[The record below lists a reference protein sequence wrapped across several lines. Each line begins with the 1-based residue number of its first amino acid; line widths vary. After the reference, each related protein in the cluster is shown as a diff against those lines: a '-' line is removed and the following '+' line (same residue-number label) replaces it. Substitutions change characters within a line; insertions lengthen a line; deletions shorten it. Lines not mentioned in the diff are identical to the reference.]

1 MDFTRPVGR
10 GYYAVV
16 IPLKSKSNM
25 WYFIDPFHCTVW
37 IMFFLSIPIYLIA
50 MGLSDYVYMGF
61 TDWDVMCGFV
71 IRNALS
77 EQNHT
82 LPDQSMAYQKIFIA
96 IWTTSIFVLV
106 QSYAGSLTAMLA
118 YPQLQSPI
126 KSLTALEELL
136 RHDDISLVIEKG
148 TLAEFFMSTAASD
161 TVINQL
167 YKRATIIPKSDKLLY
182 GCNHTKITKCGNLAS
197 VLDNHRIMRLTSA
210 DFRATRKCNFYLI
223 EERIMIST
231 YAIAFQVESDT

>member
-25 WYFIDPFHCTVW
+25 WYFIDPFHSYVW
-37 IMFFLSIPIYLIA
+37 ILFFLSIPVYLIA
-50 MGLSDYVYMGF
+50 MGLSDYVYMGV
-61 TDWDVMCGFV
+61 TNWDIMCGFV

-77 EQNHT
+77 EQNSI

-96 IWTTSIFVLV
+96 IWTSTTFVLV

-118 YPQLQSPI
+118 NPQLQSQI

-136 RHDDISLVIEKG
+136 RHDDISLIIEKG
-148 TLAEFFMSTAASD
+148 TLANFYMSTAASD
-161 TVINQL
+161 TMINQL
-167 YKRATIIPKSDKLLY
+167 YKRATILPKSNTLLS
-182 GCNHTKITKCGNLAS
+182 GCNHTKITQCGNSAFI
-197 VLDNHRIMRLTSA
+197 LDSGAIMRLTSA
-210 DFRATRKCNFYLI
+210 DFSATGKCNFYLI

-231 YAIAFQVESDT
+231 YAMAFQVRQ